1 MEAVATGSANLQ
13 IPPIQFQG
21 AKLIGCEELFRSRRE
36 ASSVSNKT
44 QPELHHHHVVVDSV
58 PPLQEKESDKPD
70 PPNDN
75 LASPSPPPVEDHLAE
90 KETED
95 SVSKDV
101 MLARVLTEKR
111 LALIKAWE
119 ESEKTKAD
127 NRQVHSAV
135 ELWEDSKKAS
145 IEAELKKIEENLERK
160 KAEYVEKMKNKVAEI
175 HRLAEEKRACVDAQK
190 SEEFLEVEET
200 AAKFRSR
207 GVTPRK
213 FFACFSA

>member
-1 MEAVATGSANLQ
+1 MG
-13 IPPIQFQG
+13 
-21 AKLIGCEELFRSRRE
+21 EE
-36 ASSVSNKT
+36 VSNKT
-44 QPELHHHHVVVDSV
+44 ETESHSAVVDSV

-70 PPNDN
+70 PSNEN
-75 LASPSPPPVEDHLAE
+75 VTSPSPPVQKVEDHAAE
-90 KETED
+90 KDTED

-119 ESEKTKAD
+119 ESEKTKAE
-127 NRQVHSAV
+127 NRQLFGSIGKCNVSSLKRVSNISILWAYKKHSAV
-135 ELWEDSKKAS
+135 ELWEDSRKAS
-145 IEAELKKIEENLERK
+145 VEAELKKIEENMERK

-175 HRLAEEKRACVDAQK
+175 HRLAEEKRANVKAQK
-190 SEEFLEVEET
+190 REEFLGVEET
-200 AAKFRSR
+200 AEKFRSR

>member
-1 MEAVATGSANLQ
+1 MG
-13 IPPIQFQG
+13 
-21 AKLIGCEELFRSRRE
+21 EE
-36 ASSVSNKT
+36 VSNKT
-44 QPELHHHHVVVDSV
+44 QPELHDQHVVVDSV

-70 PPNDN
+70 PSNEN
-75 LASPSPPPVEDHLAE
+75 VASPSPPFQKVEDHPAG
-90 KETED
+90 KDAED

-119 ESEKTKAD
+119 ESEKTKAE
-127 NRQVHSAV
+127 NRAYKKHSSV

-160 KAEYVEKMKNKVAEI
+160 KAECVEKMKNKVAEI